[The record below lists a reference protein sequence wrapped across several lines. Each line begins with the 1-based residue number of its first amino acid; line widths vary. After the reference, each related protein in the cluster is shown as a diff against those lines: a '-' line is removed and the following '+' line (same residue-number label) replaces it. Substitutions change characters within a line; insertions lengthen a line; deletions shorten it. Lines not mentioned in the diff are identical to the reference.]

1 MKRLTVAC
9 LSLFLLASC
18 TAAPASVSAATPLPA
33 GTPTAQSG
41 SGIWGQVVLGP
52 TCPVVQKD
60 TPCVDKPYQATLTVL
75 TSSRQKVTQFTT
87 GADGKFRIS
96 LDPGDYI
103 LHPESPNGA
112 AYPVGREQTFTVV
125 AGQFLEFAIS
135 YDSGMR

>member
-1 MKRLTVAC
+1 MKHLFVTC
-9 LSLFLLASC
+9 LSLILLAAC
-18 TAAPASVSAATPLPA
+18 TAAPASISAATALPA
-33 GTPTAQSG
+33 ATPTAQGS

-60 TPCVDKPYQATLTVL
+60 TPCVDRPYQATLTIL

-96 LDPGDYI
+96 LSPGNYI

-112 AYPVGREQTFTVV
+112 AYPTGREQTFTVV
-125 AGQFLEFAIS
+125 AGQFLELTVS